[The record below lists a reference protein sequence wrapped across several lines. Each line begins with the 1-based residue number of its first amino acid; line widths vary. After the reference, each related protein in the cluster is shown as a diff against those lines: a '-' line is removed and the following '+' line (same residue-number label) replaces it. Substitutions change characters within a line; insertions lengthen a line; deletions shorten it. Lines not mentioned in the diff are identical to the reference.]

1 MWVLAEVLTEI
12 TAEVNSIIALALTLI
27 IVAAIHKEGSIH
39 SLTGVFL
46 LPYNN

>member
-1 MWVLAEVLTEI
+1 MEVDLVI
-12 TAEVNSIIALALTLI
+12 DLALILI
-27 IVAAIHKEGSIH
+27 IVAAIYKGSIY